1 VCVCLN
7 PNWSS
12 RRIPQPLTS
21 FRILVSTFF
30 PNSLPIVSNRLLGRY
45 DKGWAGFFPRFRV
58 EITLACFHGGGKHCT
73 QRIALNNQLNDCWF
87 RRIIYRMKLSVQSV
101 SQGFIVLG
109 VRDNSSTGMTRGSD
123 GVGILDHT
131 SRHLPK

>member
-1 VCVCLN
+1 MGLN
-7 PNWSS
+7 SNWSS

-21 FRILVSTFF
+21 FMNLVSRFF

-58 EITLACFHGGGKHCT
+58 EITLACFHVGGKHCI

-87 RRIIYRMKLSVQSV
+87 RRVIYRLKLSVQSV

-109 VRDNSSTGMTRGSD
+109 VRDSNSPGVTMGSD
-123 GVGILDHT
+123 GVGTLDHP